1 MKRLELAFYCC
12 NPKSSC
18 PKPFCII
25 DGHACLFLKAQ
36 WETKLSGITI
46 EDLRRKEA
54 TLGNIATSNHSPAA
68 AKPQRANV
76 AESIIK
82 QAKQKPSENPCNFNV
97 ESMRIMEG
105 WKK

>member
-36 WETKLSGITI
+36 WETKLTESVP
-46 EDLRRKEA
+46 
-54 TLGNIATSNHSPAA
+54 GNIATSNHSPAA

-82 QAKQKPSENPCNFNV
+82 QAKQKPSEKPCSFNI
-97 ESMRIMEG
+97 ESRRNMG
-105 WKK
+105 V

>member
-36 WETKLSGITI
+36 WETKL
-46 EDLRRKEA
+46 KEA
-54 TLGNIATSNHSPAA
+54 ISGNIATSNHSPAA

-82 QAKQKPSENPCNFNV
+82 QAKQKSSENPCSFNV